1 MANARQILSEKSKQ
15 EVISVDPAASVL
27 EAARMMNEHHIGSLV
42 VLEGDRLQGIFTE
55 RDVMRRIVAEGKNPD
70 TTPVRDVMTHP
81 VACAAPHTAYTE
93 LCTVMREERIR
104 HLPVVEDDKVLGMI
118 SIGDLN
124 RADHDDQEKT
134 IKYLEQFMSVT

>member
-15 EVISVDPAASVL
+15 EVISVGPAASVL

-42 VLEGDRLQGIFTE
+42 VLERDRLQGICTE
-55 RDVMRRIVAEGKNPD
+55 RDVMRRIVAKGKNPD
-70 TTPVRDVMTHP
+70 TTRVRDAMTHP

-93 LCTVMREERIR
+93 LCTVMREKRIR
-104 HLPVVEDDKVLGMI
+104 HLPVVEDGKVLGMI

>member
-1 MANARQILSEKSKQ
+1 MANARQILSEKSRH
-15 EVISVDPAASVL
+15 EVISVGPAASVL

-42 VLEGDRLQGIFTE
+42 VLEGARLQGIFTE
-55 RDVMRRIVAEGKNPD
+55 RDVMRRVVAEGRNPD
-70 TTPVRDVMTHP
+70 TTPVGDVMTHP

-93 LCTVMREERIR
+93 LCTVMRKKRIR
-104 HLPVVEDDKVLGMI
+104 HLPVVEDDQVLGMI

-124 RADHDDQEKT
+124 RADHDDQVKT